1 MSAQSPWFLSPSSSS
16 SVTNPISTPVFV
28 GSFCHPIRSN
38 WVRTTLC
45 TIQDEKMNIFDTTN
59 HESPLFYPHYLLNP
73 TLIAMIWWSNP
84 WFAASISI
92 ESNCPLNIPPIW
104 CWLISPLFFHFC
116 EKNHCFCSKD
126 LVVGSCWISTLV
138 LPTSCFIARSFE
150 GAEGLDSYGDGANQG
165 WLKLVPSWLFLFWWF
180 LHVIS
185 TEKPSY

>member
-92 ESNCPLNIPPIW
+92 ESNCLLNIPPIW

-116 EKNHCFCSKD
+116 EKNTVFAPRIWWLDH
-126 LVVGSCWISTLV
+126 VGSPLWCCRPPAS
-138 LPTSCFIARSFE
+138 LPGVSREPKDWTPTVMAPIRD
-150 GAEGLDSYGDGANQG
+150 DSNLYHHDCSYSDG
-165 WLKLVPSWLFLFWWF
+165 
-180 LHVIS
+180 
-185 TEKPSY
+185 SYML